1 MELCPISLLTLPSH
15 YGKSVVFPCVQL
27 RVVALATTRAIH
39 IFNVELL
46 YRTCAARA
54 LCHEKGKTRG
64 GGTTPSGQTRA
75 EKNHAFFPRHDR
87 PHGLEREAFQTENAL
102 TDEAWRAPA
111 AGTPAPLPGSI
122 RQDPSCAFS
131 SLPHRRRRGCAR
143 FRPLREAPCSSALPQ
158 LSCAA
163 HKKSG
168 DSDVSPLSK
177 TACRTARY
185 GVAFMS
191 CTMELSVL
199 VSWARSL
206 TA

>member
-1 MELCPISLLTLPSH
+1 MWNCSIVHARPERCVMKKAKHEAAAPRRPAKRERRKATLFS
-15 YGKSVVFPCVQL
+15 
-27 RVVALATTRAIH
+27 RDTTGRMVWNAKRSKRKM
-39 IFNVELL
+39 L
-46 YRTCAARA
+46 
-54 LCHEKGKTRG
+54 
-64 GGTTPSGQTRA
+64 SQTRHGA
-75 EKNHAFFPRHDR
+75 HLPQAR
-87 PHGLEREAFQTENAL
+87 PLL
-102 TDEAWRAPA
+102 SPA
-111 AGTPAPLPGSI
+111 AY
-122 RQDPSCAFS
+122 DNPSCAFS